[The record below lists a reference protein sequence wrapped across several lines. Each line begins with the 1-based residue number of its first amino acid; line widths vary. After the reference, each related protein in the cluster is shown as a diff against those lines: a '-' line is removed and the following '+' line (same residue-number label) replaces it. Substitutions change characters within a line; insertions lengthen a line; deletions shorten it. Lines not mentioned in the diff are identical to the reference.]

1 MTRQR
6 DIDAS
11 RYDRTDRGDRYD
23 RQDRDDRNSR
33 RDGFDGYFRNW
44 RDNDRRDNSFWGYK
58 NYGQYRSAQVH
69 RRNAER
75 KADRYYDRNYG
86 GYYDDD
92 HYDRYN
98 WFEDR
103 VVRNVIYNRIFN
115 DYSYTPL
122 YQSIYSYSDPYD
134 HYDDYDNYDDYY
146 DIDSYYGAPINYAYY
161 GIPYDPYYGY
171 VPAVTYYVP
180 QYGQVYY
187 QQPDY
192 YTGYY
197 PTYSSGGYP
206 YGYANYNPTYSNY
219 GYGDDYGYYDNG
231 NGYYED
237 PYGYGNGG
245 GGLGDV
251 IGQLTGNSFLGEL
264 LSGFLVQGYD
274 QGYTMGQLARDNGY
288 DDENYYYDPYAVNAS
303 YYDTYSINLAENR
316 RIFSEGYEAGYRDAM
331 MSREDDYMPYYDS
344 QPDLISLL
352 AGNLLGSI

>member
-1 MTRQR
+1 MTRRR
-6 DIDAS
+6 DIDTS
-11 RYDRTDRGDRYD
+11 RYDRGDRYD
-23 RQDRDDRNSR
+23 GRERYDRDGRDSR
-33 RDGFDGYFRNW
+33 RDRYDGFFRNW

-86 GYYDDD
+86 GYYYDDD
-92 HYDRYN
+92 YYDRYN

-103 VVRNVIYNRIFN
+103 VVRNVIYNRIYN

-122 YQSIYSYSDPYD
+122 YETIYSYSDPYD
-134 HYDDYDNYDDYY
+134 YYDDYDDYY
-146 DIDSYYGAPINYAYY
+146 DIDYYYGAPINYTYY

-187 QQPDY
+187 QEPY

-197 PTYSSGGYP
+197 PTYSDYSYP
-206 YGYANYNPTYSNY
+206 YGYANYYPTYSSY
-219 GYGDDYGYYDNG
+219 GNDYGYYNDG
-231 NGYYED
+231 YGYYED
-237 PYGYGNGG
+237 PYGYGGG
-245 GGLGDV
+245 GGLGDI

-274 QGYTMGQLARDNGY
+274 QGYLMGQVARDGGY
-288 DDENYYYDPYAVNAS
+288 GDEDYYYDPYAVNTS
-303 YYDTYSINLAENR
+303 YYDSYSLNIAESR

-331 MSREDDYMPYYDS
+331 MAREDEYMPYYDS

-352 AGNLLGSI
+352 AGNLLSSI